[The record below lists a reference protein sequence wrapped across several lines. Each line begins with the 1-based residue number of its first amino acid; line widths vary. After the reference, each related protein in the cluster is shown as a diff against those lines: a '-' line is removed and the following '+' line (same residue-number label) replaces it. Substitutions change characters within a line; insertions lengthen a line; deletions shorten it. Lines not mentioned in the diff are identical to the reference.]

1 MSEPLRSFGRLKG
14 RPLSARQQRL
24 IDEALPALGLPET
37 QPGALALPGETWLEV
52 GFGGGEHLIGQAR
65 ANPGVTLIGVEPF
78 LDGVAKALAGWEEA
92 GLSNLKIV
100 RGDGRDVM
108 AKLADASLS
117 RLFVLFP
124 DPWQKARHNK
134 RRIIQPAFVAEAARL
149 LMPGGEFRLATDWA
163 DYADWML
170 ERVLADGR
178 FHWLAER
185 ADDWRIPP
193 ADHVTTRYQDK
204 KLGDCAPVFLRFR
217 RL

>member
-1 MSEPLRSFGRLKG
+1 MNEPLRSFGRLKG

-24 IDEALPALGLPET
+24 IDEALPALGLPDAA
-37 QPGALALPGETWLEV
+37 PGALSFPGEAWLEI

-78 LDGVAKALAGWEEA
+78 LDGVAKALAGVEDA
-92 GLSNLKIV
+92 GLSNVRIV

-108 AKLADASLS
+108 AGLADASLT

-149 LMPGGEFRLATDWA
+149 LQPGGEFRLATDWA
-163 DYADWML
+163 AYADWML

-178 FHWLAER
+178 FAWLAER
-185 ADDWRIPP
+185 ADDWRHPP
-193 ADHVTTRYQDK
+193 PDHVPTRYQEK
-204 KLGDCAPVFLRFR
+204 GLGDCAPVFLRFR
-217 RL
+217 RT